1 MTSYG
6 ISEHARAWMRDR
18 YWADDE
24 LLRDAHARFSE
35 IGPNIEVSNDT
46 GALLATLVR
55 ATGAR
60 RVLEVGT
67 LFGYSAVW
75 MARALP
81 ADGRL
86 DTLELVDAHADFAEQ
101 LFADAGLQDR
111 VRVHRGPAA
120 DTLATL
126 AGPYDLAF
134 IDADKAGYV
143 AYLERALELVRPGG
157 TIIADNVAWSGR
169 VADPDN
175 DEPDTLALRRYLEF
189 ASSHPRLDTNV
200 LAIGDGVAISVMRPD
215 SSSRVA

>member
-1 MTSYG
+1 MTSYA
-6 ISEHARAWMRDR
+6 IDDAARTWMRDHF
-18 YWADDE
+18 WTDDD
-24 LLRDAHARFSE
+24 LLRDAHARFAE
-35 IGPNIEVSNDT
+35 VGPSIEVSNDT

-81 ADGRL
+81 ADGHL

-101 LFADAGLQDR
+101 LLADAGLEDR
-111 VRVHRGPAA
+111 VRVHRGPALQS
-120 DTLATL
+120 LATL
-126 AGPYDLAF
+126 DGPYDLAF
-134 IDADKAGYV
+134 IDADKGGYV

-189 ASSHPRLDTNV
+189 ARAHPRLDTNV
-200 LAIGDGVAISVMRPD
+200 LPIGDGVAVSVVRP
-215 SSSRVA
+215 A

>member
-1 MTSYG
+1 MTSYS
-6 ISEHARAWMRDR
+6 ISDDARAWLRERFWD
-18 YWADDE
+18 DDE
-24 LLRDAHARFSE
+24 LLRDAHARFADL
-35 IGPNIEVSNDT
+35 GPNIEVSNDT

-81 ADGRL
+81 PDGTL
-86 DTLELVDAHADFAEQ
+86 DTLELVDAHADFAER
-101 LFADAGLQDR
+101 LCASAGLADR
-111 VRVHRGPAA
+111 VHVHRGPAL

-126 AGPYDLAF
+126 DGPYDLAF
-134 IDADKAGYV
+134 IDADKGGYV

-169 VADPDN
+169 VADRDN
-175 DEPDTLALRRYLEF
+175 DEPDTLALRRYLDV

-200 LAIGDGVAISVMRPD
+200 LAVGDGVAISVLRQ
-215 SSSRVA
+215 A